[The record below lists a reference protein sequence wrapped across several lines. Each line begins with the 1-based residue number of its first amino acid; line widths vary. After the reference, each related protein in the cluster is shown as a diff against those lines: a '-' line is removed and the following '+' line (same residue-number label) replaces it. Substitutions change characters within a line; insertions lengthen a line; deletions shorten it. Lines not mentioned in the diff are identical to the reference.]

1 VTYGAN
7 KKPGEGGGFR
17 WLCSCGIKLRLQSF
31 MGRDGRVTAHNN
43 NSRKRK
49 APARTGAEKKDCM
62 YAYDTRQRS
71 RAQ

>member
-1 VTYGAN
+1 MTAIARAA
-7 KKPGEGGGFR
+7 PSRGEG
-17 WLCSCGIKLRLQSF
+17 
-31 MGRDGRVTAHNN
+31 MTTVHNS